1 MKTQLTPVE
10 FALRHKLSLQ
20 GVYLKLRM
28 RQLPAVKKDGR
39 WFIED
44 SNYAD
49 RAKEENNAD

>member
-1 MKTQLTPVE
+1 
-10 FALRHKLSLQ
+10 
-20 GVYLKLRM
+20 M